1 MKKENTVCK
10 KDVCQKQTNYGENIL
25 VKSKT
30 EKVTY
35 IVTKASRDM
44 FTNKKYES
52 FFNMLEKLEKKLTR
66 PLDFNVPLNY
76 ITLGAFVYYF
86 DESDLKKIAHNID
99 IRIFEFLTDIS
110 LRKNLHDSKQIADKY
125 LYGSVLH
132 DLKKFYDCNYKF
144 ILECFSKKYSSLPLF
159 DMLHQKDKPNSILS
173 NIYQYSKFENNS
185 SLKSLAYRL
194 IVELENDEY
203 SLQSESAREDL
214 YYEIHFINKNFNK
227 LTNEDVKCIK
237 NITIEN
243 VFLFIQ
249 SKCLKTV

>member
-52 FFNMLEKLEKKLTR
+52 FFNMLEKLEEKLTR

-110 LRKNLHDSKQIADKY
+110 
-125 LYGSVLH
+125 
-132 DLKKFYDCNYKF
+132 LKKFYDCNYKF